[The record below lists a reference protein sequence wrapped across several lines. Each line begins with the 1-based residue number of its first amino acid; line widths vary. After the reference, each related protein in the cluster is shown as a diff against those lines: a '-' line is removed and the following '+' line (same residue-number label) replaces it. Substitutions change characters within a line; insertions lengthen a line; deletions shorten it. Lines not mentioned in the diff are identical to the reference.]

1 LRAAADRPAAPFVRA
16 ALRAAAE
23 RSTAVGRV
31 AERVAG
37 RDDEAGRDAF
47 VAARAPVRDAVGRR
61 RPVVVRLDGP
71 AARALDDG
79 LLPVRAFALA
89 RVGGRST
96 RARLDLDE
104 PVPAARFDE
113 RGAARGTLRV
123 SSRAR
128 SAACVVGLPARFAA
142 LRLFTTVVRLS
153 AM

>member
-1 LRAAADRPAAPFVRA
+1 LVRA

-37 RDDEAGRDAF
+37 RDDAAGRGAF
-47 VAARAPVRDAVGRR
+47 LATPAPVRDAVGRR

-71 AARALDDG
+71 VARALDDG
-79 LLPVRAFALA
+79 LLRVRAFALA
-89 RVGGRST
+89 RAGCGSA
-96 RARLDLDE
+96 RARPDLDE
-104 PVPAARFDE
+104 PTAAAGFGE
-113 RGAARGTLRV
+113 RGAARRTLRL
-123 SSRAR
+123 SPRAR

-142 LRLFTTVVRLS
+142 LRLFSTVVCFS